1 MRNCTPDSFS
11 LYPRPLSTGLEEEV
25 SRGIPKC
32 LRTSA
37 PDVVGEEFVSAG
49 ADGVEVGTPSGHG
62 SVQGGVLYHERLEV
76 PCRFVVIDHVSE
88 PRQQLN
94 PHQRNQDLLQSRV
107 SRAEPGSKHSNLD
120 HVCGVDSHLQ
130 LVLGEFGHVTDREG
144 DGSRRRTVWT
154 ER

>member
-1 MRNCTPDSFS
+1 MRA
-11 LYPRPLSTGLEEEV
+11 
-25 SRGIPKC
+25 
-32 LRTSA
+32 SA

-88 PRQQLN
+88 PRQQLT
-94 PHQRNQDLLQSRV
+94 PHQKNQDLLQSRV
-107 SRAEPGSKHSNLD
+107 AR
-120 HVCGVDSHLQ
+120 DSHLQ

-144 DGSRRRTVWT
+144 DGSRRRTV
-154 ER
+154 